1 MLRKLITFS
10 LLLLIALSCTKTAE
24 YVDYGPVDKKI
35 IEDYLVEKGVT
46 NAQSTSSGLYYIIQ
60 KPGGDLHPT
69 LTSTVTVNYEGYLT
83 DGTLFD
89 SSNSHGGPS
98 SFVLNKVVLG
108 WQEGLQLIGA
118 GGKIT
123 LLIPSALGY
132 GPASAGKIPANSV
145 ILFNIDLISFK
156 GDIVE

>member
-1 MLRKLITFS
+1 MLRKLIAFP
-10 LLLLIALSCTKTAE
+10 LLLLIAVSCSKTVE

-35 IEDYLVEKGVT
+35 IQDYLVEKGVT
-46 NAQSTSSGLYYIIQ
+46 NADSTASGLYYIIH
-60 KPGGDLHPT
+60 KPGGDVHPT

-98 SFVLNKVVLG
+98 TFALSDVVAG

-123 LLIPSALGY
+123 LLIPSALGF
-132 GPASAGKIPANSV
+132 GPVSTGKIPANSV
-145 ILFNIDLISFK
+145 ILFNIELLSFK